1 MEITSKVEGLRDL
14 QKGLKSLGG
23 TVERKISRSV
33 VGKAGTI
40 LLKEARAKAPLG
52 RTGALKRALTKRA
65 KHRAKDDYYS
75 TRIGVK
81 SGVFGSHREAK
92 RRGKGASYKP
102 DEAVRYFRFL
112 ELGTK
117 YHAAKPFLAV
127 TIETKG
133 DEVVKF
139 LSSELGKQIE
149 AAAKR

>member
-1 MEITSKVEGLRDL
+1 MQITTNIQGLGDL

-23 TVERKISRSV
+23 SVERKISRSA

-40 LLKEARAKAPLG
+40 LLKEARSKAPVK
-52 RTGALKRALTKRA
+52 TGALKRALTKRA

-75 TRIGVK
+75 SRIGVK
-81 SGVFGSHREAK
+81 SGVFSSHREAK

-102 DEAVRYFRFL
+102 DEAIRYYRFL

-117 YHAAKPFLAV
+117 HHAAKPFLGGV
-127 TIETKG
+127 IETRG
-133 DEVVKF
+133 DAVVKF
-139 LSSELGKQIE
+139 LSTELGKQIE